1 YRIDQQKNWT
11 EARDYC
17 QNYHTDLISIGSP
30 EEHSL
35 ISKLFDGDMPLWI
48 GLYNINQTVDGWKW
62 INGDR
67 FSFAHW
73 RDKEMNRYPGFR
85 ICVAMTNGLWFGDY
99 CNQTHWFTCY
109 KGYHLIDQRKSWS
122 EARDYCR
129 KQHTDLVSIR
139 NSEEQKVFTSMFV
152 RDVAL
157 WIGLYNNNRSETG
170 WKWINGDKVNY
181 THWKEKEPN
190 GYRGAMIC
198 VAVRNGLWLS
208 ETCFQSYRF
217 VCYTD
222 LYPKIETPIRVYYR
236 IDRWKNWT
244 EALIY
249 CRNHCTDLIS
259 IQNQQEYDTTLP
271 LFVGDTPMWIG
282 LYSDKQ
288 YSAGWNWTNG
298 DKFSYSHWK
307 NKYSTDM
314 HGWLNCVA
322 VEAGF
327 WVSEPCY
334 QTYRFICYTGRIRKY
349 DDCTARNTRIL
360 TL

>member
-1 YRIDQQKNWT
+1 MGVSGFGHLTSRCY
-11 EARDYC
+11 
-17 QNYHTDLISIGSP
+17 LLSP
-30 EEHSL
+30 E
-35 ISKLFDGDMPLWI
+35 MNPP
-48 GLYNINQTVDGWKW
+48 
-62 INGDR
+62 DR
-67 FSFAHW
+67 
-73 RDKEMNRYPGFR
+73 
-85 ICVAMTNGLWFGDY
+85 
-99 CNQTHWFTCY
+99 
-109 KGYHLIDQRKSWS
+109 GYHLIDQRKSWS

-198 VAVRNGLWLS
+198 VAVRNGMWFDDYCNH
-208 ETCFQSYRF
+208 TYRF
-217 VCYTD
+217 MCYKEYHRIDRWKNWTAARDYCLTHYTD
-222 LYPKIETPIRVYYR
+222 LVSFRSSEEQKITDHLFDGNTPLWIGLKFRGLNSSYLYPKIETPIRVYYR

>member
-1 YRIDQQKNWT
+1 LQMTPETISCCDLSPDLIMDRKYYRIEQRKNWTEAHDYCRIYYTDLISIRSLEEHRLTSQMFNEDIPLWIGLYNSKGSITGWRWINGDEFNYTHWKDEEPTGLLDSVICVAVRNGQWFSDYCNKTYPFTCYNGIFSVEYYRIDQQKNWT

-73 RDKEMNRYPGFR
+73 RDKEMNSGFGHLTSR
-85 ICVAMTNGLWFGDY
+85 
-99 CNQTHWFTCY
+99 CY
-109 KGYHLIDQRKSWS
+109 LLSPEMNPPDRGYHLIDQRKSWS

-198 VAVRNGLWLS
+198 VAVRNGMW
-208 ETCFQSYRF
+208 F
-217 VCYTD
+217 D
-222 LYPKIETPIRVYYR
+222 
-236 IDRWKNWT
+236 D
-244 EALIY
+244 Y
-249 CRNHCTDLIS
+249 CNH
-259 IQNQQEYDTTLP
+259 
-271 LFVGDTPMWIG
+271 
-282 LYSDKQ
+282 
-288 YSAGWNWTNG
+288 
-298 DKFSYSHWK
+298 
-307 NKYSTDM
+307 
-314 HGWLNCVA
+314 
-322 VEAGF
+322 
-327 WVSEPCY
+327 
-334 QTYRFICYTGRIRKY
+334 TYRFMCYKG
-349 DDCTARNTRIL
+349 N
-360 TL
+360 